1 MSDCKLIYEI
11 EYTGWAGKIV
21 DKLGK
26 GDLIGAGM
34 ILLANLQAGPQI
46 CFSAKIKMKECE
58 GECSEGEVGCEL
70 PWSQDSFKD
79 RCVELGTI
87 PSLKNY
93 PDCIIAIDKLTKL
106 KGMDRIIAAGDLVNN
121 KDCKAL
127 ADKLTVPAN
136 AEKALEELQKILD
149 DIVDEEVGP
158 KVCKCGPVSENM
170 LRPDAV
176 DVIIQNAL
184 DKKNKRSVG
193 G

>member
-1 MSDCKLIYEI
+1 MSGCKLIYEI
-11 EYTGWAGKIV
+11 EYTGWAGKVV

-26 GDLIGAGM
+26 GDPIGAGM
-34 ILLANLQAGPQI
+34 ILLANLQAGPKI
-46 CFSAKIKMKECE
+46 CFSAKIHMKECE

-70 PWSQDSFKD
+70 PWGGDSFKD
-79 RCVELGTI
+79 RCVELTSI
-87 PSLKNY
+87 PSLQNF
-93 PDCIIAIDKLTKL
+93 PDCIIAIDNLTKL
-106 KGMDRIIAAGDLVNN
+106 KGMDRINAALDLVNN

-127 ADKLTVPAN
+127 ADKLADPAS
-136 AEKALEELQKILD
+136 AQKALEELQKILD

-158 KVCKCGPVSENM
+158 KVCKCSPVSENM

-193 G
+193 R

>member
-1 MSDCKLIYEI
+1 MSNCKLIYEI

-21 DKLGK
+21 DKLENK
-26 GDLIGAGM
+26 DPIGGGM
-34 ILLANLQAGPQI
+34 ILLANLQAGPKI
-46 CFSAKIKMKECE
+46 CFSAKIHMKECE
-58 GECSEGEVGCEL
+58 GECPEGEVGCEL
-70 PWSQDSFKD
+70 PWSGDSFKE
-79 RCVELGTI
+79 RCVELVSI
-87 PSLKNY
+87 PSLKNF

-127 ADKLTVPAN
+127 ADKLGTVDGSK
-136 AEKALEELQKILD
+136 KALEELQKILD

-158 KVCKCGPVSENM
+158 KVCKCGPISENM
-170 LRPDAV
+170 LRPDAI

-193 G
+193 R